1 MIQKDKEKKNI
12 YIISSKQSKA
22 DKCSS
27 HQDSIRERE
36 GITVKGERERWRSEK
51 DNRRRPF

>member
-1 MIQKDKEKKNI
+1 MIQKDKEKNIYI

-27 HQDSIRERE
+27 HEDSIRERE
-36 GITVKGERERWRSEK
+36 GITVKGEREMEI
-51 DNRRRPF
+51 